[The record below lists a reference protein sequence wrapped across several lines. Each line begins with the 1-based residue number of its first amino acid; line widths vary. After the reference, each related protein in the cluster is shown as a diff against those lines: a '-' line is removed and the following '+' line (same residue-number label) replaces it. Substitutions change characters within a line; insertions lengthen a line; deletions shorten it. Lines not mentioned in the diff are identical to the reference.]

1 MCDKSTNPFL
11 IPFGT
16 LHDTIPFD
24 RIQLSDYE
32 PAILEGIRR
41 HNAEIDAIISN
52 SEPAGFENTIEALDH
67 SGMLLTLA
75 VTVLENLN
83 QANTSDEMQEL
94 VLKLTPLLTEH
105 SNNITLNSAL
115 YARIKEA
122 AGNIQRQKLT
132 VEQNRLLDNTLRAFV
147 RSGADL
153 NDNEKETYRNITNE
167 LAQAAIL
174 FDQNHLKATNA
185 FRLHIKDEK
194 QLSGIPVSAMEMAA
208 EEASSHGE
216 EGWTFTLHA
225 PLYTPMM
232 KFCDSRELRKEMF
245 MAYNTQALTGENSN
259 VEIVRSIVNLRIKLA
274 QLLGY
279 NTFADYVLEERMA
292 EDKTTV
298 DAMYKQ
304 LLEAYLPVAHKD
316 VEAVTEQ
323 ARSEEG
329 EDFALMPWDFAYY
342 AEHLRKAKYNFDEE
356 KLRPYLQLE
365 HVIEGVFGL
374 ATKLYGITFKEN
386 PQIPV
391 YHPDVK
397 AYEVFDADGSFLAV
411 LYADFFPRK
420 EKSSGAWM
428 TSYKR
433 QWIEP
438 DGTDSRPHVSI
449 TTNFTKPTA
458 NKPALLTYGELE
470 TFLHE
475 FGHAL
480 HGIFSATH
488 YPSLCSPEVVWD
500 FVEMPSQIME
510 NFGREKAFLR
520 SFAFHYQ
527 TGEPLP
533 DTLIDGLLQAR
544 NFNAGYACIRQVSFG
559 LLDFAWHSRQTPF
572 DGDVVTYEKEA
583 FRPTQLLPPLPDT
596 CMTVQFSH
604 IMSGGYAAS
613 YYSYKWSEMLDADAF
628 SVFAADGVISA
639 KVTNRFRKEIL
650 ERGDAEHPKV
660 LYHNFR
666 GQEPTIDAL
675 LRRDGIVKP

>member
-1 MCDKSTNPFL
+1 M
-11 IPFGT
+11 PFGT

-52 SEPAGFENTIEALDH
+52 PEPAGFENTIEALDR
-67 SGMLLTLA
+67 SGMLLTL
-75 VTVLENLN
+75 VTTVLENLN

-122 AGNIQRQKLT
+122 AGNIQRQELT

-153 NDNEKETYRNITNE
+153 NDNEKEAYRNITNE

-185 FRLHIKDEK
+185 FRINIKDEK

-232 KFCDSRELRKEMF
+232 KYCDSRELRKEMF
-245 MAYNTQALTGENSN
+245 MAYNTQALSGENSN

-279 NTFADYVLEERMA
+279 DTFADYVLEERMA
-292 EDKTTV
+292 EDKATV

-304 LLEAYLPVAHKD
+304 LLEAYLPVARKD

-374 ATKLYGITFKEN
+374 ATKLYGISFKEN

-397 AYEVFDADGSFLAV
+397 AYEVFDVDGSFLAV

-559 LLDFAWHSRQTPF
+559 LLDFAWHSRQIPF
-572 DGDVVTYEKEA
+572 DGDVVAYEKEA

-639 KVTNRFRKEIL
+639 KVANRFRKEIL

-675 LRRDGIVKP
+675 LRRDGIVKS

>member
-52 SEPAGFENTIEALDH
+52 PEPAGFENTIEALDR
-67 SGMLLTLA
+67 SGMLLTLV

-153 NDNEKETYRNITNE
+153 NDNEKETYRSITNE
-167 LAQAAIL
+167 LAQAAII

-194 QLSGIPVSAMEMAA
+194 QLSGIPVSAREMAA

-232 KFCDSRELRKEMF
+232 KYCDSRELRKEMF

-259 VEIVRSIVNLRIKLA
+259 VEIVRSIVNLRVKLA

-279 NTFADYVLEERMA
+279 DTFADYVLEERMA

-304 LLEAYLPVAHKD
+304 LLEAYLPVARKD

-397 AYEVFDADGSFLAV
+397 AYEVFDVDGSFLAV

-433 QWIEP
+433 QWVEP

-572 DGDVVTYEKEA
+572 DGDVVAHEKEA
-583 FRPTQLLPPLPDT
+583 FRPTQLLSPLPDT

-628 SVFAADGVISA
+628 SVFAADGVISE
-639 KVTNRFRKEIL
+639 KVANRFRKEIL

>member
-32 PAILEGIRR
+32 PTILEGIRR

-52 SEPAGFENTIEALDH
+52 PEPAGFENTIEALDR
-67 SGMLLTLA
+67 SGMLLTLV

-105 SNNITLNSAL
+105 NNNITLNSAL

-122 AGNIQRQKLT
+122 AGNIQRQELT

-153 NDNEKETYRNITNE
+153 NDNEKEAYRNITNQ

-185 FRLHIKDEK
+185 FRINIKDEK

-232 KFCDSRELRKEMF
+232 KYCDSRELRKEMF
-245 MAYNTQALTGENSN
+245 MAYNTQALSGENSN

-279 NTFADYVLEERMA
+279 DTFANYVLEERMA
-292 EDKTTV
+292 EDKATV

-304 LLEAYLPVAHKD
+304 LLEAYLPIARKD

-342 AEHLRKAKYNFDEE
+342 AEHLRKVKYNFDEE

-374 ATKLYGITFKEN
+374 ATKLYGISSRKIRRYRFI
-386 PQIPV
+386 IP
-391 YHPDVK
+391 
-397 AYEVFDADGSFLAV
+397 
-411 LYADFFPRK
+411 
-420 EKSSGAWM
+420 
-428 TSYKR
+428 T
-433 QWIEP
+433 
-438 DGTDSRPHVSI
+438 
-449 TTNFTKPTA
+449 
-458 NKPALLTYGELE
+458 
-470 TFLHE
+470 
-475 FGHAL
+475 
-480 HGIFSATH
+480 
-488 YPSLCSPEVVWD
+488 
-500 FVEMPSQIME
+500 
-510 NFGREKAFLR
+510 
-520 SFAFHYQ
+520 
-527 TGEPLP
+527 
-533 DTLIDGLLQAR
+533 
-544 NFNAGYACIRQVSFG
+544 
-559 LLDFAWHSRQTPF
+559 
-572 DGDVVTYEKEA
+572 
-583 FRPTQLLPPLPDT
+583 
-596 CMTVQFSH
+596 
-604 IMSGGYAAS
+604 
-613 YYSYKWSEMLDADAF
+613 
-628 SVFAADGVISA
+628 
-639 KVTNRFRKEIL
+639 
-650 ERGDAEHPKV
+650 
-660 LYHNFR
+660 
-666 GQEPTIDAL
+666 
-675 LRRDGIVKP
+675 

>member
-32 PAILEGIRR
+32 PTILEGIRR

-52 SEPAGFENTIEALDH
+52 PEPAGFENTIEALDR
-67 SGMLLTLA
+67 SGMLLTLV

-105 SNNITLNSAL
+105 NNNITLNSAL

-122 AGNIQRQKLT
+122 AGNIQRQELT

-153 NDNEKETYRNITNE
+153 NDNEKEAYRNITNQ

-185 FRLHIKDEK
+185 FRINIKDEK

-232 KFCDSRELRKEMF
+232 KYCDSRELRKEMF
-245 MAYNTQALTGENSN
+245 MAYNTQALSGENSN

-279 NTFADYVLEERMA
+279 DTFANYVLEERMA
-292 EDKTTV
+292 EDKATV

-304 LLEAYLPVAHKD
+304 LLEAYLPIARKD

-342 AEHLRKAKYNFDEE
+342 AEHLRKVKYNFDEE

-374 ATKLYGITFKEN
+374 ATKLYGISFKEN
-386 PQIPV
+386 PQIQV

-397 AYEVFDADGSFLAV
+397 AYEVFDVDGSFLAV

-572 DGDVVTYEKEA
+572 DGDVVAYEKEA

-639 KVTNRFRKEIL
+639 KVANRFRKEIL

-675 LRRDGIVKP
+675 LRRDGIVKS

>member
-1 MCDKSTNPFL
+1 M
-11 IPFGT
+11 PFGT

-24 RIQLSDYE
+24 RIKLSDYE

-52 SEPAGFENTIEALDH
+52 PKPAGFENTIEALDR
-67 SGMLLTLA
+67 SGMLLTL
-75 VTVLENLN
+75 VITVLENLN

-122 AGNIQRQKLT
+122 AGNIQRQELT
-132 VEQNRLLDNTLRAFV
+132 TEQNRLLDNTLRAFV

-153 NDNEKETYRNITNE
+153 NDNEKEAYRNITNQ

-185 FRLHIKDEK
+185 FRLNIKDEK

-232 KFCDSRELRKEMF
+232 KYCDSRELRKEMF
-245 MAYNTQALTGENSN
+245 MAYNTQALSGENSN

-279 NTFADYVLEERMA
+279 DTFADYVLEERMA
-292 EDKTTV
+292 EDKATV

-304 LLEAYLPVAHKD
+304 LLEAYLPIARKD

-342 AEHLRKAKYNFDEE
+342 AEHLRKVKYNFDEE

-374 ATKLYGITFKEN
+374 ATKLYGISFKEN
-386 PQIPV
+386 PQIQV

-397 AYEVFDADGSFLAV
+397 AYEVFDVDGSFLAV

-572 DGDVVTYEKEA
+572 DGDVVAYEKEA

-639 KVTNRFRKEIL
+639 KVANRFRKEIL

-675 LRRDGIVKP
+675 LRRDGIVKS

>member
-52 SEPAGFENTIEALDH
+52 SEPAGFENTIEALDR
-67 SGMLLTLA
+67 SGMLLTLV

-232 KFCDSRELRKEMF
+232 KYCDSRELRKEMF

-304 LLEAYLPVAHKD
+304 LLEAYLPVARKD

-374 ATKLYGITFKEN
+374 ATKLYGITFEEN

-433 QWIEP
+433 QWVEP

-527 TGEPLP
+527 TGEPIP

-572 DGDVVTYEKEA
+572 DGDVVAYEKEA

-639 KVTNRFRKEIL
+639 KVANRFRKEIL

-675 LRRDGIVKP
+675 LRRDGIVKS

>member
-1 MCDKSTNPFL
+1 M
-11 IPFGT
+11 PFGT

-52 SEPAGFENTIEALDH
+52 PEPAGFENTIEALDR
-67 SGMLLTLA
+67 SGMLLTLV

-122 AGNIQRQKLT
+122 AGNIQRQELT
-132 VEQNRLLDNTLRAFV
+132 VEQNRLLDNTFRAFV

-153 NDNEKETYRNITNE
+153 NDNEKEAYRNITNE

-185 FRLHIKDEK
+185 FRLNIKDEK

-232 KFCDSRELRKEMF
+232 KYCDSRELRKEMF
-245 MAYNTQALTGENSN
+245 MAYNTQALSGENSN
-259 VEIVRSIVNLRIKLA
+259 VEIVRSIVNLRIKMA

-279 NTFADYVLEERMA
+279 DTFANYVLEERMA
-292 EDKTTV
+292 EDKATV

-304 LLEAYLPVAHKD
+304 LLEAYLPVARKD

-374 ATKLYGITFKEN
+374 ATKLYGISFKEN

-397 AYEVFDADGSFLAV
+397 AYEVFDVDGSFLAV
-411 LYADFFPRK
+411 LYADFFPRR

-428 TSYKR
+428 TSYKK
-433 QWIEP
+433 QGIEP

-559 LLDFAWHSRQTPF
+559 LLDFAWHSRQIPF
-572 DGDVVTYEKEA
+572 DGDVVAYEKEA

-639 KVTNRFRKEIL
+639 KVANRFRKEIL

-675 LRRDGIVKP
+675 LRRDGIVKS